1 MRRLLLFTLLTVL
14 MISFCSSIFAQVTVT
29 LGDGTGTNT
38 YTGAPAPYGTWYKNF
53 RQQYLVLAT
62 ELNDIGGGPGNI
74 NSVAFDVQNLNEC
87 TPMPNF
93 RIRMKTTTQTALTST
108 FEAGT
113 YTEVF
118 QAAEFMPVTGWNTHT
133 FSTPFNWDGAANLL
147 IEVVTDLIPGNYAQN
162 ASVSLT
168 PTTFASSLRY
178 QSDTES
184 AINGTT
190 GTTTMTRSNMQLNMA
205 ALDITDLNG
214 MTITGPTTPNVNST
228 VNYTVSVK
236 NYSLTAVSN
245 YTVKLMKTGGVEIA
259 SVPGTA
265 INPQQTLEFTLPW
278 TPTVI
283 GETQLY
289 GKVVM
294 AGDENPANDET
305 NYLTVNVMEAGL
317 LVVEVGNGTGY
328 NGTTGTPTPYGTFY
342 KAQRQQYLYTAADM
356 YAAGAAP
363 GLISSMAFNVQAV
376 NTCSAMPNYT
386 IRLKHTDQ
394 TALTS
399 TFEEGDYT
407 TVVTYDSYMPTA
419 DWNMHVFSNPFFWN
433 GGSNLIVE
441 LVTDVIPGTYTQN
454 ASVYY
459 TPTSYN
465 SALRFQ
471 SDTAAGS
478 TGTTGSTSMNRA
490 NTRFFMSV
498 SDMGSLNGT
507 VTSGGSPLAG
517 ATVAVNQTVFT
528 AITAADGTY
537 NIPFVPV
544 GAQTVTASKH
554 GYIDVTNNVTIVEDQ
569 ATTSNFVLNLLPQV
583 TVTGRIVGS
592 DAPTVGIADATITLS
607 GYEPY
612 EATTNA
618 SGQFTIANVFAN
630 QTYNYTALALGY
642 AAASGQVV
650 VAGAN
655 VNMGD
660 VIVNEVAFPP
670 HSLVAT
676 ESTDYQHVN
685 LTWEAPVP
693 GGTGEWI
700 HYDSG
705 ENNDSIGT
713 GAAADFDVAIRFP
726 ASALTD
732 YAGMSL
738 HALKVWPA
746 QAGTFSLRV
755 WTGGTPT
762 TPGTMV
768 VDQPFTPVLDTYN
781 TIELDNPV
789 PITGTEELWF
799 GYRCNVTSGYPAGSD
814 AGPAIDGFGNMM
826 YFDGAWSTLL
836 TIAPTL
842 NYNWNI
848 QGYVGFSAPDRGE
861 LIAISKDSVKLP
873 ALQDGP
879 RATTIGSFKTES
891 GNSSSLRS
899 AQVYQGH
906 STSKPATMDR
916 SLQGYHVYRLL
927 AADQANEA
935 NWTTLT
941 PPNGYGQTSFADNAW
956 GPLPSGVYKYAVK
969 ALYTN
974 NVLSPAIFSAEL
986 HKGMM
991 GILEGTVTE
1000 FGTGIAIEG
1009 ATVTAGEYSG
1019 TTDVNGDYSFAV
1031 YAGNY
1036 SVNATMGGYQPSV
1049 VDGVVI
1055 VGLQTTTLDFTLTE
1069 ITLPPS
1075 AVNAEEAGANVNV
1088 TWTAPDP
1095 NAVDITEGFEG
1106 DTFPPEDW
1114 TQVIT
1119 DTSAAGTTGVLP
1131 TWCQIG
1137 EVPLDPVVAPYAGEY
1152 QAGLWWSYNHQDEW
1166 LITPQFACP
1175 GNASLTFQS
1184 YIYYGSTNQDHYYVK
1199 VSTDNGGTWT
1209 TLWDATAQTGGWNY
1223 YASPVVVDL
1232 AAYTGQQIK
1241 LALHAEDPP
1250 SNDGL
1255 WYVWFVDEVVVG
1267 SPTQLIRFENATFS
1281 RTTFEDQHPNRSFE
1295 GYKVWRLLQGQESN
1309 EAAWTSLTANNI
1321 SATAFQDTGWA
1332 GVSDGTY
1339 KWAVKAVYTGNAM
1352 SNAAFSNTVDKAT
1365 EVGTIA
1371 GFVRNMQNQ
1380 AISGATVTVGT
1391 HTATSNA
1398 SGAYSLMNI
1407 PQGTHSVTAS
1417 HPNYSAVTQNGV
1429 VVVTGQTTTVNFQL
1443 PASTVVLEDGFESYA
1458 DFSLTFDPWVLVDV
1472 DQASTFGITNVS
1484 FPNSMSPMAYIIFN
1498 PSATTPATAEA
1509 TAHGGQKY
1517 AASFGATTPPNNDWL
1532 ITPQVSGGGE
1542 LRFWAKSYTA
1552 DYGLERFR
1560 VGVSTTGTA
1569 PADFTIISGANYV
1582 SAPVE
1587 WTEYEYDLSAYANQ
1601 QIRVAI
1607 KCESNDAF
1615 IFFVDDVKIT
1625 GPGANPGEVTP
1636 LVTSLKGNY
1645 PNPFNPETTISY
1657 SVKDNSPVSIDIF
1670 NVKGQKVRR
1679 LVNEVKNAGNHTV
1692 IWNGT
1697 DDNGRAV
1704 SSGVYYFKM
1713 NAGKFSSTKKM
1724 IMMK

>member
-38 YTGAPAPYGTWYKNF
+38 TTGAPAPYGTWYKNF

-74 NSVAFDVQNLNEC
+74 NSVAFDVQSLNEC

-133 FSTPFNWDGAANLL
+133 FSTPFNWDGASNLL
-147 IEVVTDLIPGNYAQN
+147 VEVVTDLIPGQYAQN
-162 ASVSLT
+162 ASASLT

-178 QSDTES
+178 QSDTQP

-190 GTTTMTRSNMQLNMA
+190 GSTTMTRSNMQFNMA

-228 VNYTVSVK
+228 VNYTISVK
-236 NYSLTAVSN
+236 NYSLTAVST

-376 NTCSAMPNYT
+376 NNCSEMPNYT

-394 TALTS
+394 TALST
-399 TFEEGDYT
+399 TFEVGEYT
-407 TVVTYDSYMPTA
+407 TVATYAGYLPTA
-419 DWNMHVFSNPFFWN
+419 DWNVHVFTTPFFWN

-490 NTRFFMSV
+490 NTRFFMSI

-507 VTSGGSPLAG
+507 VTSGGAPLAG

-528 AITAADGTY
+528 TTTAADGTY
-537 NIPFVPV
+537 NIPYVPV

-592 DAPTVGIADATITLS
+592 DAPTLGIEGATINLT

-618 SGQFTIANVFAN
+618 AGQFTINNVFAN
-630 QTYNYTALALGY
+630 QTYAYSANAAGY
-642 AAASGQVV
+642 ATSTGQAMV
-650 VAGAN
+650 GN
-655 VNMGD
+655 TNLNLGD
-660 VIVNEVAFPP
+660 ITVNEIALPP
-670 HSLVAT
+670 
-676 ESTDYQHVN
+676 
-685 LTWEAPVP
+685 
-693 GGTGEWI
+693 
-700 HYDSG
+700 
-705 ENNDSIGT
+705 
-713 GAAADFDVAIRFP
+713 
-726 ASALTD
+726 
-732 YAGMSL
+732 
-738 HALKVWPA
+738 
-746 QAGTFSLRV
+746 
-755 WTGGTPT
+755 
-762 TPGTMV
+762 
-768 VDQPFTPVLDTYN
+768 
-781 TIELDNPV
+781 
-789 PITGTEELWF
+789 F
-799 GYRCNVTSGYPAGSD
+799 GV
-814 AGPAIDGFGNMM
+814 
-826 YFDGAWSTLL
+826 
-836 TIAPTL
+836 IA
-842 NYNWNI
+842 
-848 QGYVGFSAPDRGE
+848 
-861 LIAISKDSVKLP
+861 
-873 ALQDGP
+873 
-879 RATTIGSFKTES
+879 TES
-891 GNSSSLRS
+891 GN
-899 AQVYQGH
+899 YQ
-906 STSKPATMDR
+906 S
-916 SLQGYHVYRLL
+916 V
-927 AADQANEA
+927 
-935 NWTTLT
+935 
-941 PPNGYGQTSFADNAW
+941 
-956 GPLPSGVYKYAVK
+956 AV
-969 ALYTN
+969 
-974 NVLSPAIFSAEL
+974 EW
-986 HKGMM
+986 
-991 GILEGTVTE
+991 
-1000 FGTGIAIEG
+1000 
-1009 ATVTAGEYSG
+1009 
-1019 TTDVNGDYSFAV
+1019 
-1031 YAGNY
+1031 
-1036 SVNATMGGYQPSV
+1036 Q
-1049 VDGVVI
+1049 
-1055 VGLQTTTLDFTLTE
+1055 
-1069 ITLPPS
+1069 
-1075 AVNAEEAGANVNV
+1075 
-1088 TWTAPDP
+1088 APDP

-1106 DTFPPEDW
+1106 ALFPPEDW
-1114 TQVIT
+1114 SQIIT

-1137 EVPLDPVVAPYAGEY
+1137 DVALDPVVSPYSGDY

-1184 YIYYGSTNQDHYYVK
+1184 YVYLGSTNQDHYYVK
-1199 VSTDNGGTWT
+1199 VSTDNGTNWT
-1209 TLWDATAQTGGWNY
+1209 TLWDATTQTGGWNY

-1232 AAYTGQQIK
+1232 AAYSGQQIK

-1250 SNDGL
+1250 TNDGL
-1255 WYVWFVDEVVVG
+1255 WYVWFVDDVVIG
-1267 SPTQLIRFENATFS
+1267 SPTQRISFGSAEFSNRKAHSVNVRGSEVSLPISRDPNSVASITATRNNDRALTGYKVYRLLAADQANEAAWTTLTTNAITPTNYTDSAWGPLPSGVYKYAVKAIYTNNVASPAAFSAELHKGMMGILQGTVTEFGTGLAIEGATVTAGEYSGITNATGDYSFSVYAGNYTVTAAKTGYQTATTNGVVIVGTQTTTLDFTLTEITLPAGAVQAEEAGANVNITWMAPGTTGGEWLHYDSGENDDSIGTGSAADFDVAIRFPADALTEYAGMSLHALKVWPAQAGTFS
-1281 RTTFEDQHPNRSFE
+1281 LRVWTGGTATAPGTMVVDQAFTPVLDTYNTVVLDNPVTITGTEELWFGYRCNVTSGYPAGCDAGPATDGFGNMMYFQDE
-1295 GYKVWRLLQGQESN
+1295 WSTLLALAPSLNYNWNIQGYVGYGAPDRELIPINAKAAAVNNDRALQGYKVWRLLQGQESN
-1309 EAAWTSLTANNI
+1309 EAAWTNLTANTI
-1321 SATAFQDTGWA
+1321 TATAFQDTGWA
-1332 GVSDGTY
+1332 DVPDGTY
-1339 KWAVKAVYTGNAM
+1339 KWAVKAIYTGGAM
-1352 SNAAFSNTVDKAT
+1352 ANAAFSNPVDKAT
-1365 EVGTIA
+1365 EIGTIA

-1380 AISGATVTVGT
+1380 AISGATVSVGT
-1391 HTATSNA
+1391 HTATTNA

-1472 DQASTFGITNVS
+1472 DMSGTYGFTGIT
-1484 FPNSMSPMAYIIFN
+1484 FPNTGSAMAYIIFN
-1498 PSATTPATAEA
+1498 PDATTPAVTEGA
-1509 TAHGGQKY
+1509 AHGGVKY
-1517 AASFGATTPPNNDWL
+1517 AASFAATTPPNNDWL

-1552 DYGLERFR
+1552 NYGLERFR
-1560 VGVSTTGTA
+1560 VGVSTTGTN
-1569 PADFTIISGANYV
+1569 PTNFTIISGDSYV

-1587 WTEYEYDLSAYANQ
+1587 WTEYVYDLSAYAEQ
-1601 QIRVAI
+1601 QIRVGI

-1657 SVKDNSPVSIDIF
+1657 TVRDNSPVAIDVF
-1670 NVKGQKVRR
+1670 NVKGQKVRS
-1679 LVNEVKNAGNHTV
+1679 LVNEVKHAGEHTV

-1713 NAGKFSSTKKM
+1713 TAGKFSSTKKM